1 MDELNEKIKL
11 IRREKDTKI
20 IPENI
25 KKGVNI
31 LGVEGVLESGAI
43 SETEYAECLELSEQ
57 ILGEDVSL

>member
-1 MDELNEKIKL
+1 MDELNEKIKS

-25 KKGVNI
+25 KKGVFVFD
-31 LGVEGVLESGAI
+31 VEGALESGAI
-43 SETEYAECLELSEQ
+43 SETEYAECLELSQQ